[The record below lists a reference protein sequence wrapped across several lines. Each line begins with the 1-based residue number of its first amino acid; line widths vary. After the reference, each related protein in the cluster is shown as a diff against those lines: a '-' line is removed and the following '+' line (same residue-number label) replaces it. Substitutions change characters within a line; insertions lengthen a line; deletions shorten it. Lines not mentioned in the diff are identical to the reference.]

1 MAKDEVVLPKLKEEL
16 KDLSVKIKNLA
27 KFLNSDAEEAR
38 DALLHTQWHAMVI
51 YEYALAAR
59 VNSLEEKI
67 AAKKKVAKPT
77 KKAAKKTEKSLKKDE
92 KTTEKT
98 INSCNKVKEKGM

>member
-16 KDLSVKIKNLA
+16 KALSVKIKNLA
-27 KFLNSDAEEAR
+27 KFLNSDAEEAC

-51 YEYALAAR
+51 YGDVLAAR
-59 VNSLEEKI
+59 INSLEGKI
-67 AAKKKVAKPT
+67 AAKKKVVKSGKKP
-77 KKAAKKTEKSLKKDE
+77 AKKTEKPLKKD
-92 KTTEKT
+92 EKT